1 MSKQAT
7 KKNGLS
13 KLIWIGAAVV
23 IIFALIIFLTNQSN
37 KSKLAD
43 NPYDKE
49 NLNQATIDQLDDEN
63 YQNIALPDE
72 VSKQIESGEPTTVYF
87 FSPTCSHCK
96 VTTPIL
102 MPVAEDMD
110 VDVLQYN
117 LLEYDQGWTDYFIEA
132 TPTLV
137 HYENGE
143 EVSRWVGSQP
153 KENIEEFFNE
163 VVLK

>member
-1 MSKQAT
+1 M
-7 KKNGLS
+7 KKM
-13 KLIWIGAAVV
+13 LIIGGVV
-23 IIFALIIFLTNQSN
+23 IAIFALLIVLTNLSN
-37 KSKLAD
+37 KDKLAN
-43 NPYDKE
+43 NPYDTE
-49 NLNQATIDQLDDEN
+49 DLEQPTIDLLTDEN

-72 VSKQIESGEPTTVYF
+72 VDEKIKSGEPTTVYF
-87 FSPTCSHCK
+87 FSPTCSYCQT
-96 VTTPIL
+96 TTPIL

-117 LLEYDQGWTDYFIEA
+117 LLEYEQGWQDYFIEA

-137 HYENGE
+137 HYENGA